1 MAQHQTGE
9 LDGSQIMQHLEG
21 HVEDLEFYFD
31 SNEQPLKELK
41 RRSGAIIFHE
51 FVCSI
56 LHGGKSKSEASNKWA
71 IAVLQAEGDE
81 WLVC

>member
-41 RRSGAIIFHE
+41 RRSGAINYFP
-51 FVCSI
+51 
-56 LHGGKSKSEASNKWA
+56 
-71 IAVLQAEGDE
+71 
-81 WLVC
+81 